1 MTTFTTDDRKNAY
14 DPGLG
19 CVVPNLAGDDLVAGA
34 PYHPGYEC
42 AGLEEIKNPI
52 IDEVNEYRVY
62 KARHIK
68 TAKGIV
74 EFMRGPRC

>member
-1 MTTFTTDDRKNAY
+1 MTTFTTEDRKIAY

-19 CVVPNLAGDDLVAGA
+19 CVIPNSAGDDLVAQA
-34 PYHPGYEC
+34 PYHPGYESI
-42 AGLEEIKNPI
+42 GLEEVKNPI

-62 KARHIK
+62 KARHMK

-74 EFMRGPRC
+74 EFIRGPRC

>member
-1 MTTFTTDDRKNAY
+1 MTTFATDDRKNAY